1 MGLPRLVSPHS
12 SQQHSGFQHAVIAQW
27 IRLRLPSFHLES
39 HWLEN
44 CPYYNS
50 RVVIYEHRPFIRM
63 AAGLTC
69 SLDGVLV
76 SERLGRWFLI
86 NEPDRLTSRIP
97 GSEDDPSRG
106 FGTRFKDF
114 SAQGSSELAGAEDRD
129 NERLVRGLHGLQFE
143 TRGVLLVAVCRKLFF
158 GVHFSVAVVGEWR
171 GVVRLGLSCSSSNS
185 KQCNWT
191 KLRQIKSVLTF
202 INISTYLSLTH
213 THTSPSSS
221 LFCHKPDIVYLFV
234 TISLGKL
241 NITKDAFTQGVL
253 RGVKRTFRQ

>member
-27 IRLRLPSFHLES
+27 IRLHLPSFHLES
-39 HWLEN
+39 LWLEN

-213 THTSPSSS
+213 THTQFTFFLS
-221 LFCHKPDIVYLFV
+221 LLP
-234 TISLGKL
+234 
-241 NITKDAFTQGVL
+241 
-253 RGVKRTFRQ
+253 